1 MQVTVERQDACS
13 TILNIEVDAEQ
24 VARTVKGVYRELAQ
38 QVDIPGFRR
47 GKAPQ
52 VILERYISPESVR
65 QRAIR
70 ELIPAAYAEALKEAD
85 LQPFAEPEV
94 EVVKFEKDSPFI
106 FKAKVPLPPKVE
118 LGEYKG
124 IEVER
129 PKVEVTDSDVDLQ
142 LEQLRGSHATYKPVE
157 DRGIESGDF
166 VIAEITSQIEGEA
179 NKRSTRSALHVGT
192 NLPDFDNAIM
202 GMKPGERRT
211 FSLTY
216 PADFSDP
223 DLAGKKAE
231 FDVAVESIRIRVLPE
246 LNDEF
251 AKEISNF
258 DTLDQLREDIRR
270 RLIEYRNREA
280 DREVDSKIVEQI
292 VSRSNICF
300 PEVMV
305 EHEVHHDLEDI
316 EEQVKRQ
323 NATIEDYLRQTGQTE
338 EQLLETLREA
348 ASRRLRVGL
357 VLGEIANVEGIRV
370 SDEEVDAEIDRI
382 AREEKTTREAVVG
395 FLETQGG
402 TDGLRNRL
410 LNRKIFEFL
419 RSVSNIKSA
428 EISAE
433 ST

>member
-1 MQVTVERQDACS
+1 MQVTVEHQDAC
-13 TILNIEVDAEQ
+13 TTTLNVEVDAEQ
-24 VARTVKGVYRELAQ
+24 VVRTVKGVYKELAQ
-38 QVDIPGFRR
+38 KVDIPGFRR

-52 VILERYISPESVR
+52 AILERYISPESVR
-65 QRAIR
+65 QRAIE
-70 ELIPAAYAEALKEAD
+70 ELIPIAYAEALKQTD
-85 LQPFAEPEV
+85 LHPFAEPEL
-94 EVVKFEKDSPFI
+94 EVVKFEMDSPFI

-118 LGEYKG
+118 VGDYKG

-129 PKVEVTDSDVDLQ
+129 PKVEVTDKDVEAQ
-142 LEQLRGSHATYKPVE
+142 LEHLRESRATSKPVE
-157 DRGIESGDF
+157 DRGVENGDF
-166 VIAEITSQIEGEA
+166 VIAEITSRIEGEE
-179 NKRSTRSALHVGT
+179 NSRSTRSILHVGT
-192 NLPDFDNAIM
+192 NLPDFDKAII
-202 GMKPGERRT
+202 GMKPGEKRT

-216 PADFSDP
+216 PVDFADP

-231 FDVAVESIRIRVLPE
+231 FDVTVDSIRIRVLPE

-258 DTLDQLREDIRR
+258 ETLDQLREDIRR
-270 RLIEYRNREA
+270 RLVELRNREA

-292 VSRSNICF
+292 VSRSSICF

-323 NATIEDYLRQTGQTE
+323 NATMEDYLRQTGQTE
-338 EQLLETLREA
+338 EQLLENLREA
-348 ASRRLRVGL
+348 ASRRLRAGL
-357 VLGEIANVEGIRV
+357 VLGEIANKEGIQV
-370 SDEEVDAEIDRI
+370 SDEEVEAEIDRI
-382 AREEKTTREAVVG
+382 ATEEKTTREAVVS
-395 FLETQGG
+395 FLDTQGG
-402 TDGLRNRL
+402 TESLRNRL

-428 EISAE
+428 ENSAE